1 MRYFLIPNAQDGN
14 SFPTTPEPM
23 TASELGEHLAQRLN
37 LMEAQGYWRDNF
49 GERISLLDITY
60 TIEPDIPE

>member
-1 MRYFLIPNAQDGN
+1 
-14 SFPTTPEPM
+14 M

-60 TIEPDIPE
+60 TIEPDIPYQE